1 MQLWIGVH
9 LPHLSREVF
18 RPNWSP
24 DSEGGLVV
32 LDHERVIT
40 CDKAASDAGIRA
52 GMRKGGVLTLAPDAS
67 IFDRDELREQQA
79 VSEVATALMQ
89 FSPQVTLAA
98 EQTVLVDVSA
108 SLRLFGGIRAILR
121 AIRDAIGAFGYTF
134 QTSVSPTGQGAWLLA
149 RYRGGNRLSVKSLKR
164 ELGRLPALLVLEARR
179 FCDWFEGLGCS
190 TVADLMCLPRAG
202 LKKRCGTSLLD
213 TLDRAVGEA
222 PELFEWVQTPP
233 SFSARLELPDRVE
246 HAEAVLFGAR
256 RLIVQLTGWLASKQF
271 ALTRFTLKLEHERGR
286 AALPPTDIE
295 IALAQPTWH
304 EEHLT
309 RLLKE
314 RLGRIELVGSV
325 IALRL
330 EVNDVEAAA
339 PPSDTLFPEPG
350 GNAEDHN
357 RLIELLVARLGPENV
372 LRAAPIADHRPEIIA
387 NWVPVTSDVKGCA
400 LPGDQPRPSWLLEAP
415 VQLIT
420 RGHRP
425 FYGSPLRTVSP
436 GERVEAG
443 WWGGE
448 LVTRDYFV
456 AEADDHSCYWIYRER
471 VGSRGEDDPRW
482 FLHGIFG

>member
-1 MQLWIGVH
+1 M
-9 LPHLSREVF
+9 
-18 RPNWSP
+18 
-24 DSEGGLVV
+24 

-40 CDKAASDAGIRA
+40 CDRRASDAGIRV
-52 GMRKGGVLTLAPDAS
+52 GMRKGGVLTLAPGAS
-67 IFDRDELREQQA
+67 LHDRDELREQHA

-89 FSPQVTLAA
+89 FSPQVALAE
-98 EQTVLVDVSA
+98 EQTVLIDVSA
-108 SLRLFGGIRAILR
+108 SLRLFGGIRSILR
-121 AIRDAIGAFGYTF
+121 AIRGALNAFGYSV
-134 QTSVSPTGQGAWLLA
+134 QTSVAPTGQGAWLMA
-149 RYRGGNRLSVKSLKR
+149 RYRGGRRLSVRSFKLQ
-164 ELGRLPALLVLEARR
+164 LARLPALLVPDARR
-179 FCDWFEGLGCS
+179 FADWFEGLGCT
-190 TVADLMCLPRAG
+190 TVADLMRLPRAG
-202 LKKRCGTSLLD
+202 LKKRCGTALLD
-213 TLDRAVGEA
+213 ALDRAVGES
-222 PELFEWVQTPP
+222 PELFEWVQAPP

-246 HAEAVLFGAR
+246 HAEAVLFCAR
-256 RLIVQLTGWLASKQF
+256 RLLVQLTGWLASKQF

-295 IALAQPTWH
+295 IALAEPTWH

-314 RLGRIELVGSV
+314 RLGRIELVASV

-330 EVNDVEAAA
+330 DVNDVEAAA

-372 LRAAPIADHRPEIIA
+372 LRAAPVADHRPEVIA
-387 NWVPVTSDVKGCA
+387 NWVPVNSDVKGCV
-400 LPGDQPRPSWLLEAP
+400 LPGDQPRPAWLLETP
-415 VQLIT
+415 IQLMT
-420 RGHRP
+420 RQHRP

-456 AEADDHSCYWIYRER
+456 AEADDHTCYWIYRER
-471 VGSRGEDDPRW
+471 VGSRDEEDPRW
-482 FLHGIFG
+482 FLHGLFG